1 MNYEQIETCPWCEHE
16 NEYPNWDVDKKGFI
30 ATCEKCGEKIFLC
43 DACMHHEDNP
53 DMKCDWRKEDA
64 GSRCFRGF
72 IEKRIYDIRSSE
84 VFTDIKG
91 LMASFPGCT
100 VDGDYLWYV
109 VGQGYDTEESECEV
123 DSFDEAEKALDNNPL
138 YYNEIDIR
146 DESSITITEYH
157 LSIIWRDEYGELDD
171 VSFYWLYQSG
181 KTSVWYGVS
190 QHEDFDTFEEAKE
203 YALKLLNVTV
213 GKE

>member
-1 MNYEQIETCPWCEHE
+1 METTRTYEIWASG
-16 NEYPNWDVDKKGFI
+16 VV
-30 ATCEKCGEKIFLC
+30 A
-43 DACMHHEDNP
+43 
-53 DMKCDWRKEDA
+53 
-64 GSRCFRGF
+64 
-72 IEKRIYDIRSSE
+72 
-84 VFTDIKG
+84 DIKG

-100 VDGDYLWYV
+100 IDGDYLWYV
-109 VGQGYDTEESECEV
+109 LNQSYDTEESVCECA
-123 DSFDEAEKALDNNPL
+123 SFEDAKNSLDNNPL

-157 LSIIWRDEYGELDD
+157 LSSIGRDEYGELDD

-190 QHEDFDTFEEAKE
+190 QHEDFDTFDEAKE